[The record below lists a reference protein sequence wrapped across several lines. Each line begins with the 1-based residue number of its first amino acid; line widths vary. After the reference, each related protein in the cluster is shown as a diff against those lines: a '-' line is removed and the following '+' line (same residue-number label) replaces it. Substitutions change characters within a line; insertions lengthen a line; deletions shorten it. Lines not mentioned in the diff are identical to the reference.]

1 MVVLGY
7 LEPFH
12 ISGVGLFVLIILYL
26 LYLEYDRTRFP
37 SP

>member
-26 LYLEYDRTRFP
+26 LYST
-37 SP
+37 